1 MLALEKSLTLHVD
14 ADDGRVTAHGQLR
27 SYTGHLEEP
36 VSFAIAGS
44 IVSVRL
50 DDDGGTF
57 VVVCQT
63 LREARFAVGDDVD
76 VAVKFV
82 DVAVDVPD
90 DDDDVVPRGRRAV
103 IPGVTEPM
111 RHRAPP
117 PLPPTPSSPPSPPSP
132 SPSLSPPPP
141 PPPASSMEFA
151 PPPHTPPPVSAT
163 RAGFGQV
170 DDEPTGIVGT
180 LREISVAEIVQMLA
194 LSRRTAVVEIVGVG
208 QLAIDGGQLVGATCG
223 SLAGIEALVA
233 LCAVRRGTFRIRYG
247 RKAAT
252 NLSGSTTSLL
262 LEAARQVDEALAGD
276 VGVEVVDDGADAEAA
291 LPRAIT
297 RPPFRLTTLM
307 LVAPT
312 LGNDSS
318 VSSQSD
324 TKKRVVESSS
334 DSAEA

>member
-14 ADDGRVTAHGQLR
+14 ADDGRVTAYGQLR
-27 SYTGHLEEP
+27 SYTGRLEEP

-50 DDDGGTF
+50 DDDGGAF

-63 LREARFAVGDDVD
+63 LREARFAVGEDVD

-90 DDDDVVPRGRRAV
+90 DDDDVVPRARRAV
-103 IPGVTEPM
+103 IPGITEPM
-111 RHRAPP
+111 RRRAPP
-117 PLPPTPSSPPSPPSP
+117 PLPAP
-132 SPSLSPPPP
+132 PSLSPPSLSPSPP
-141 PPPASSMEFA
+141 PSPPPGSVPEFA

-163 RAGFGQV
+163 QGFGSV

-208 QLAIDGGQLVGATCG
+208 HVAVDVGQLVAAMCG
-223 SLAGIEALVA
+223 SLEGMEALVA

-247 RKAAT
+247 RKAAAT
-252 NLSGSTTSLL
+252 NLTGSATSLL

-276 VGVEVVDDGADAEAA
+276 VGVEVVDDNAAAHVDAA

-307 LVAPT
+307 PLVVPT

-324 TKKRVVESSS
+324 TKKRLVESSS

>member
-1 MLALEKSLTLHVD
+1 M
-14 ADDGRVTAHGQLR
+14 
-27 SYTGHLEEP
+27 P
-36 VSFAIAGS
+36 
-44 IVSVRL
+44 
-50 DDDGGTF
+50 
-57 VVVCQT
+57 
-63 LREARFAVGDDVD
+63 
-76 VAVKFV
+76 
-82 DVAVDVPD
+82 
-90 DDDDVVPRGRRAV
+90 
-103 IPGVTEPM
+103 
-111 RHRAPP
+111 
-117 PLPPTPSSPPSPPSP
+117 
-132 SPSLSPPPP
+132 
-141 PPPASSMEFA
+141 EFA

-163 RAGFGQV
+163 QGFGQV

-208 QLAIDGGQLVGATCG
+208 HLAVDAGQLVAATCG
-223 SLAGIEALVA
+223 SLGGMEALVA

-247 RKAAT
+247 RKAAA
-252 NLSGSTTSLL
+252 NLSGATTSLL

-276 VGVEVVDDGADAEAA
+276 VGVEVVDDNAAADVDAA

-307 LVAPT
+307 PLVAPT

-324 TKKRVVESSS
+324 TKKRLAESSS